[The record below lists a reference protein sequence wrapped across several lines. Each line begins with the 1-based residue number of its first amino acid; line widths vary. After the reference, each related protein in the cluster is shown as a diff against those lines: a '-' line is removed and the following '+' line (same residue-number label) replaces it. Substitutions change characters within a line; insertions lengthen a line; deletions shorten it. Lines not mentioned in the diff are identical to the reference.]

1 MLCLHTLSL
10 LCERSGTKFKE
21 AKQNTLVHECRVCFS
36 FHIGRF
42 SLTNCLSFRFQGIY
56 IELFLY
62 TPKFCVFTA
71 FLVNKFVIGVYINHP
86 LHTPAPL
93 RKQWVYT
100 IFPPAPPAL
109 DRKQCENGLIH
120 KFFRVYTHFH
130 PLTPYLNKK
139 SLATS
144 CAQTQNIT
152 KLSKFVYIIKNANAA
167 IPNITHRNPITT
179 SIGLNIILTADQ

>member
-1 MLCLHTLSL
+1 MHS
-10 LCERSGTKFKE
+10 RSYP
-21 AKQNTLVHECRVCFS
+21 VVS
-36 FHIGRF
+36 FHISRF
-42 SLTNCLSFRFQGIY
+42 SLINCLSFHFPGIY
-56 IELFLY
+56 TALFLY
-62 TPKFCVFTA
+62 TQKFCVFTA

-86 LHTPAPL
+86 LHTPTPS

-109 DRKQCENGLIH
+109 DRKQCENGLIY
-120 KFFRVYTHFH
+120 KVFRVYTYFR
-130 PLTPYLNKK
+130 PPTPYLNKK

-152 KLSKFVYIIKNANAA
+152 KLSKSVYIIKNANAA
-167 IPNITHRNPITT
+167 IPNITQRNPITT

>member
-1 MLCLHTLSL
+1 MHTLSL
-10 LCERSGTKFKE
+10 LSERSGTKFKE

-93 RKQWVYT
+93 RKQWGDT

-109 DRKQCENGLIH
+109 DRKQCENALIH

-167 IPNITHRNPITT
+167 IPNITQRNPITT